1 MRFWASV
8 LTTLSVIPLWL
19 RWGLDQSE
27 QQIDKMQEAVFN
39 SPGTQAPIPPPV
51 LLATSALLSAHLLL
65 GLTIFRL
72 SFWRTLL
79 SLLLSFAAGTGL
91 FLIFLQRNE

>member
-39 SPGTQAPIPPPV
+39 SPGTQAPVTPPV
-51 LLATSALLSAHLLL
+51 LLATGALLSAHLLL
-65 GLTIFRL
+65 GLAIFRL

-79 SLLLSFAAGTGL
+79 SLLVSLAAGIGI
-91 FLIFLQRNE
+91 FLLFLQRND